1 MVDNNEPGTMEIG
14 DCFTIEP
21 SLVHG
26 SNSRGFIWDDGWT
39 MSTEVSR
46 FGVSDTQSSLV
57 VWSEERSVRAPGVDH

>member
-1 MVDNNEPGTMEIG
+1 MEIG

-39 MSTEVSR
+39 MSTEVSHPEL
-46 FGVSDTQSSLV
+46 DMAEITV
-57 VWSEERSVRAPGVDH
+57 VWGKKCSI